1 MRLALLLAV
10 ALALSGCSPGT
21 ASLLYCAAVDH
32 DVNKRCH

>member
-10 ALALSGCSPGT
+10 ALALSGCGNT
-21 ASLLYCAAVDH
+21 AMLYCIAVDH